1 MNEPKPIDVSFEF
14 FPPKTP
20 EAETAL
26 WAAIRKLEVFDPS
39 YVSITYG
46 AGGSTQDATLATV
59 TRIAHET
66 KLCPVPH
73 LTCVGKTRQ
82 EVDEVVRAIGRAGMR
97 HIVALR
103 GDPPGGALRYE
114 PTPGGYVN
122 GADLVGGIR
131 ALGDFEISVAAY
143 PEKHPESFT
152 LEVDLAML
160 AAKVDNG
167 ATAALTQFFFDNSA
181 YFRFVDRA
189 RARGIDIPIIP
200 GILPVTNFER
210 VRQFAERCGAR
221 LTSAF
226 ARRFEGLENAPEER
240 RLVAAAVAAEQVTAL
255 RAEGVNS
262 FHFYTLNR
270 ADVVF
275 AICRMLGLGGSTHM
289 AAA

>member
-1 MNEPKPIDVSFEF
+1 M
-14 FPPKTP
+14 
-20 EAETAL
+20 
-26 WAAIRKLEVFDPS
+26 
-39 YVSITYG
+39 
-46 AGGSTQDATLATV
+46 
-59 TRIAHET
+59 
-66 KLCPVPH
+66 
-73 LTCVGKTRQ
+73 
-82 EVDEVVRAIGRAGMR
+82 VRAIGRAGIR

-103 GDPPGGALRYE
+103 GDPPGGGTRYE
-114 PTPGGYVN
+114 PTPGGYIN
-122 GADLVGGIR
+122 AADLVGGIR
-131 ALGDFEISVAAY
+131 AIGDFEVSVAVY

-167 ATAALTQFFFDNSA
+167 ATSALTQFFFDNSA
-181 YFRFVDRA
+181 YFRFLDRA

-200 GILPVTNFER
+200 ATCRSPISSASGSLPS
-210 VRQFAERCGAR
+210 AAALA

-226 ARRFEGLENAPEER
+226 ARRFEGLENSPEER

-275 AICRMLGLGGSTHM
+275 AICRMLGLGGDAHM